1 MANPAATL
9 GVPPALN
16 KAPFATSRG
25 HFATGAVPPLVRI
38 TYSVERRIPASLL
51 LIAGETEMANMVY
64 GTLERALGSRVC
76 VWHEPAIPSALKVLA
91 VCRFRLILLDLA
103 LGKAAPGAL
112 VRGIKR
118 QAPDTPLALLLPR
131 PTTALAIERGSLG
144 EAEARL
150 AGAVAVLPR
159 GDPEPLV
166 RVVRQV
172 LAMPAQGTGP
182 PEDAAPNP
190 HGSP

>member
-1 MANPAATL
+1 
-9 GVPPALN
+9 
-16 KAPFATSRG
+16 
-25 HFATGAVPPLVRI
+25 VPPLVRI

-76 VWHEPAIPSALKVLA
+76 VWHEPGVASALKLLA
-91 VCRFRLILLDLA
+91 ACRFRLILLDLA

-112 VRGIKR
+112 VRAIKR

-131 PTTALAIERGSLG
+131 PATALAIERRALG
-144 EAEARL
+144 EPEPRL

-159 GDPEPLV
+159 ADSDRLV
-166 RVVRQV
+166 RVVRQG
-172 LAMPAQGTGP
+172 LAIPDRAVGP
-182 PEDAAPNP
+182 PDHPP
-190 HGSP
+190 